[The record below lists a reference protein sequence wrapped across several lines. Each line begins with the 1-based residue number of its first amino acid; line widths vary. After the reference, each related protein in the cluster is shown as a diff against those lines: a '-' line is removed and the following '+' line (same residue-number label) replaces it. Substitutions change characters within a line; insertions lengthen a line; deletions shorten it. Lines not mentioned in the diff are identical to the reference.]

1 METIPQNTLECACAT
16 DVSESPNSG
25 VWSEFIRKSVLH
37 AVYAHDFV
45 HCSAGYQCLVYS
57 LALHCLRFHKFI
69 VQSHIYCFAF
79 CRLNFLL
86 WLDLNL
92 NSQWTP
98 SGSRPMIV

>member
-1 METIPQNTLECACAT
+1 MDTLRVKTYDCVKYEA
-16 DVSESPNSG
+16 G
-25 VWSEFIRKSVLH
+25 I
-37 AVYAHDFV
+37 HDFV

-92 NSQWTP
+92 NSQWPP